1 MKVINLKEKL
11 KPYLLLAPVLF
22 VLIGIFLFGISMAL
36 LQSLGY
42 FPAVGLNEFT
52 FRYYQEVL
60 KNKDFFASLRFS
72 LYTSFIS
79 SAIAII
85 IGVLL
90 SYAILQLRNGR
101 QMVEYLFR
109 LPVIVPHLVAV
120 LLMVNTLSQTGIF
133 PRLLYHIGWINDH
146 SHFPAVLYGK
156 NGVGIMLV
164 YLWKGIP
171 FVAITTYG
179 ILSKVSSKLSDVAY
193 NLGANK
199 RQVFFY
205 VILPLIMPSIL
216 SSLIIIFAFSFGAY
230 EVPLLLGPTNPKTL
244 SVQAFIEYN
253 NPVLYNRPYA
263 MVINILMI
271 LIAMALTWLYMK
283 AFERIYQ
290 YER

>member
-1 MKVINLKEKL
+1 
-11 KPYLLLAPVLF
+11 
-22 VLIGIFLFGISMAL
+22 MAL
-36 LQSLGY
+36 LQSVGY
-42 FPAVGLNEFT
+42 FPAIGLNEFT
-52 FRYYQEVL
+52 FKYYQEVL
-60 KNKDFFASLRFS
+60 KDNDFLSSLRFS

-79 SAIAII
+79 SAITII

-90 SYAILQLRNGR
+90 SYAILQLKNGR

-120 LLMVNTLSQTGIF
+120 LIMVNMLSQTGIF
-133 PRLLYHIGWINDH
+133 PRLLYHTGLINDH
-146 SHFPAVLYGK
+146 SHFPAILYGK
-156 NGVGIMLV
+156 NGIGIILV

-171 FVAITTYG
+171 FVAITIYG
-179 ILSKVSSKLSDVAY
+179 ILTKVSNKLSDVAY

-205 VILPLIMPSIL
+205 VFLPLIMPSIL
-216 SSLIIIFAFSFGAY
+216 SSLIIIFAFSFGTY
-230 EVPLLLGPTNPKTL
+230 EVPLLLGPTSPKTL
-244 SVQAFIEYN
+244 SVQSFIEYN

-271 LIAMALTWLYMK
+271 LIAMALTWLYLK
-283 AFERIYQ
+283 VFERIYQ

>member
-1 MKVINLKEKL
+1 
-11 KPYLLLAPVLF
+11 
-22 VLIGIFLFGISMAL
+22 MAL

-42 FPAVGLNEFT
+42 FPAIGLNEVT

-60 KNKDFFASLRFS
+60 NDKGFLASLRFS
-72 LYTSFIS
+72 LYTSFIA

-90 SYAILQLRNGR
+90 SYAILQFRNKR
-101 QMVEYLFR
+101 QMVENLFR
-109 LPVIVPHLVAV
+109 LPVIVPHLVVV
-120 LLMVNTLSQTGIF
+120 LLMINTLSQTGIF
-133 PRLLYHIGWINDH
+133 SRLFYHIRLINDH
-146 SHFPAVLYGK
+146 SQFPAILYGK
-156 NGVGIMLV
+156 NGIGIMLV
-164 YLWKGIP
+164 YIWKGIP

-179 ILSKVSSKLSDVAY
+179 ILSKVSNKLSDVAC

-205 VILPLIMPSIL
+205 VFLPLIMPSIL
-216 SSLIIIFAFSFGAY
+216 SSFIIIFAFSFGAY
-230 EVPLLLGPTNPKTL
+230 EVPLLLGPTSPKTL

-253 NPVLYNRPYA
+253 DPVLYNRPYA

-271 LIAMALTWLYMK
+271 IIAIALTWLYMK
-283 AFERIYQ
+283 VFERIYQ